1 MRSLAI
7 YALLGCM
14 YCGVLPLQAQT
25 PTPAA
30 TPAAA
35 AANANPD
42 VRFRAL
48 EEHEQRGAVL
58 KIRDQLLFERSEK
71 DKRERAIAGL
81 RNALQGTLMNPDDT
95 QKLAGLVTLWQ
106 DANSLYDEV
115 KRANYRQLELITLI
129 GNAKLSAGML
139 PQVASFLLDAEKQT
153 TQLGDNQKKQQEHLL
168 SFGQPIIM
176 AICNV
181 PPPRSFITHS
191 GITMRLCGQG
201 KEWFYVSEQPITEAQ
216 YQAVI
221 QPQAGD
227 SAKAPA
233 TDSPSPAK
241 TDVSLTNA
249 IRFCGMLTRLEQR
262 NLLLPNISRA
272 NRYPPIPKAGNENH
286 TYVLPDNNQLN
297 ILSLT
302 SYTPSCAIWIN
313 SPWLPNDSDTE
324 RALERF
330 AVSFNIV
337 WDPRRLFAESTTFG
351 ELPFARYPQLGFV
364 IVTHRNTGWYLRWQH
379 LLDKMDAANAEQ
391 PLNTPE

>member
-153 TQLGDNQKKQQEHLL
+153 T
-168 SFGQPIIM
+168 
-176 AICNV
+176 
-181 PPPRSFITHS
+181 
-191 GITMRLCGQG
+191 
-201 KEWFYVSEQPITEAQ
+201 
-216 YQAVI
+216 
-221 QPQAGD
+221 
-227 SAKAPA
+227 
-233 TDSPSPAK
+233 
-241 TDVSLTNA
+241 
-249 IRFCGMLTRLEQR
+249 
-262 NLLLPNISRA
+262 
-272 NRYPPIPKAGNENH
+272 
-286 TYVLPDNNQLN
+286 
-297 ILSLT
+297 
-302 SYTPSCAIWIN
+302 
-313 SPWLPNDSDTE
+313 
-324 RALERF
+324 
-330 AVSFNIV
+330 
-337 WDPRRLFAESTTFG
+337 
-351 ELPFARYPQLGFV
+351 
-364 IVTHRNTGWYLRWQH
+364 
-379 LLDKMDAANAEQ
+379 
-391 PLNTPE
+391 